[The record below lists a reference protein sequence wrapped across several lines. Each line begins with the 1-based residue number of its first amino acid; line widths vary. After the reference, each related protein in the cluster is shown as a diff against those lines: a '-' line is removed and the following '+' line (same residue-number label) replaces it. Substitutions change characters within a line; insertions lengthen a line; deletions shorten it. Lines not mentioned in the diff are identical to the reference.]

1 MIIDNIKNASKYY
14 SVHPQFRAVFEGLKK
29 LDENSDCIR
38 YDLDGDNA
46 FYSLSSYTNKPV
58 SECKFEAHR
67 IYADIQYVISGHEHI
82 DVTDAAKL
90 TVTEDFKDGGDIAF
104 YKDCGDFS
112 TADLQ
117 PGDFVILFPEEAH
130 RPLVAPNGVG
140 IKTVKAVAKIKIG

>member
-29 LDENSDCIR
+29 LDENSDCVR
-38 YDLDGDNA
+38 YDVDGDNS

-82 DVTDAAKL
+82 DVMDAIKLNVTRILRTAATLRFTRIAAISAQPIFSPEILLYYSPGRPTDRL
-90 TVTEDFKDGGDIAF
+90 
-104 YKDCGDFS
+104 
-112 TADLQ
+112 
-117 PGDFVILFPEEAH
+117 
-130 RPLVAPNGVG
+130 
-140 IKTVKAVAKIKIG
+140 